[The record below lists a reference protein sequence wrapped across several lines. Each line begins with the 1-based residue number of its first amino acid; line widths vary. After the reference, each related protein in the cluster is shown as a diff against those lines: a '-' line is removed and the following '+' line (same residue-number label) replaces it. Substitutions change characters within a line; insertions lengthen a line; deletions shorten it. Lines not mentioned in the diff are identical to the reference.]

1 MITLRFPPVALVSLR
16 SFFFLLTAVM
26 LAGCGSSAP
35 ILARLQT
42 PDLIATLDKHT
53 PVGSSE
59 AQVRAGLNALEIPSG
74 LVIDYPPTAERPE
87 KVLLARSFMDRGM
100 WLDGADS
107 DIQFMDI
114 SYVFSPQDH
123 VMRIL
128 IFNDRIRYV
137 DGQPYG
143 NSGGRPLRGPL
154 KEYPFPIPPPLDP
167 LQGATQIMP

>member
-1 MITLRFPPVALVSLR
+1 MKIAFSILSIVCS
-16 SFFFLLTAVM
+16 SLLTA
-26 LAGCGSSAP
+26 CQSAP

-53 PVGSSE
+53 PIGSSE
-59 AQVRAGLNALEIPSG
+59 AQVRAGLNAMEIPSG

-114 SYVFSPQDH
+114 SYVFSPQDQ
-123 VMRIL
+123 VTRIL

-137 DGQPYG
+137 EGQPYG

-154 KEYPFPIPPPLDP
+154 KQYPFPIPPPVDP